1 MLSKK
6 SILIILIFTSSLFSN
21 DTIAINVNAD
31 SVEIEGTT
39 DITGYISNDGTSH
52 YSLEASYLN
61 HTYHYLFGTGISA
74 SGDVSQIDGLKFALG
89 AKFIMSEN
97 KQDSFFAIPLMA
109 KAIYQIPIDDIP
121 SSHITAKFLYAP
133 SSLSFSDA
141 LSYSEFRI
149 QADVNI
155 IDNVSVFSGYRTIDT
170 EYEEYGKS
178 IDKSMYGGVEM
189 KF

>member
-6 SILIILIFTSSLFSN
+6 SILIILIFSSSLFSS
-21 DTIAINVNAD
+21 DTIALNMNSD
-31 SVEIEGTT
+31 SVEIEGSR
-39 DITGYISNDGTSH
+39 DITGYISSDGTTH
-52 YSLEASYLN
+52 YNVEASYLN

-74 SGDVSQIDGLKFALG
+74 SGEVSQIDGLKFALG
-89 AKFIMSEN
+89 AKFIMSDN

-109 KAIYQIPIDDIP
+109 KAIYKLPIDEIP
-121 SSHITAKFLYAP
+121 LSYVSAKFLYAP

-149 QADVNI
+149 QADVEI
-155 IDNVSVFSGYRTIDT
+155 IDNISLFSGYRTIDT

>member
-1 MLSKK
+1 MLNKK
-6 SILIILIFTSSLFSN
+6 SILIILIFSSSLFSN
-21 DTIAINVNAD
+21 DAIAINMNAD
-31 SVEIEGTT
+31 SVEIEGST
-39 DITGYISNDGTSH
+39 DITGYILSDGTTQ
-52 YSLEASYLN
+52 YNIEASYLN

-74 SGDVSQIDGLKFALG
+74 SGEISQIAGLRFALG

-109 KAIYQIPIDDIP
+109 EATYKLPIENIP
-121 SSHITAKFLYAP
+121 SSHVSAKFLYAP

-149 QADVNI
+149 QANVDVIN
-155 IDNVSVFSGYRTIDT
+155 NVSLFSGYRTIDT
-170 EYEEYGKS
+170 EYEDYGKS